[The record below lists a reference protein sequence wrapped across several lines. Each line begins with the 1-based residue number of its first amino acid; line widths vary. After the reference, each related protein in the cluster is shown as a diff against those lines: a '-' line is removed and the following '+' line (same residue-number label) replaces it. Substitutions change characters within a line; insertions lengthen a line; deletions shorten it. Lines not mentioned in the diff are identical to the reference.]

1 MEILTGVKVAVNIY
15 FMFVM
20 NRGRLLQSSR
30 GPLEAQGN
38 THKANMFSECNFVI
52 SEKHLIAEQ
61 SNF

>member
-1 MEILTGVKVAVNIY
+1 
-15 FMFVM
+15 MFVM

-52 SEKHLIAEQ
+52 SDQHLSVEQ
-61 SNF
+61 KYFKFP